1 MGLFVISGVV
11 VVVEVLVL
19 VDVVVVVQTGDE
31 KSKTSRYGPPSAVD
45 ALTLILFDPA
55 VH

>member
-1 MGLFVISGVV
+1 M
-11 VVVEVLVL
+11 VVVEMLVV

-31 KSKTSRYGPPSAVD
+31 KSKTSRFGPPAAVD

>member
-1 MGLFVISGVV
+1 MGLSVISGVV
-11 VVVEVLVL
+11 EVV
-19 VDVVVVVQTGDE
+19 DVVVVQTGDE
-31 KSKTSRYGPPSAVD
+31 KSKTSRFGPPAPVE